1 MAWWQVPCPSSGE
14 IALLIKSALK
24 DLNIDAVVD
33 KLSPAKYQEQYFTHK
48 ADTVLVQDAAWV
60 ADGPYAMFL
69 YFDSN
74 GVADWINYY
83 NPTVNTLIERG
94 SNSVDFADRAKLA
107 KQAHQIIVSEAPW
120 GFYLQIGYHV
130 PRRDNVKGFTWF
142 TNNLLYFKYFCK
154 E

>member
-1 MAWWQVPCPSSGE
+1 WPYKRDLEQAKRLLAEAGVESMSFRLAFNSARPTHEE

-24 DLNIDAVVD
+24 ELNIDVVLD

-69 YFDSN
+69 YFHSN

-83 NPTVNTLIERG
+83 NPTVNDLIERG
-94 SNSVDFADRAKLA
+94 SNSLDFAERAKLA
-107 KQAHQIIVSEAPW
+107 RQAHEIIVSEAPW
-120 GFYLQIGYHV
+120 GFYLHIGYHV
-130 PRRDNVKGFTWF
+130 
-142 TNNLLYFKYFCK
+142 
-154 E
+154 